1 MKPKGNDLKKI
12 LNDHSNWIL
21 SHGKM
26 GRLADFTNRNLDKVH
41 LEMANLPF
49 AKLHNISLRS
59 ANLAGVNFR
68 QAELLN
74 VNLIDSDLDNANCE
88 GANLLNSDL
97 SFSNCIG
104 ANFADANLEGA
115 NFEGADLSETNFA
128 RAMLRDANFKNADL
142 ALAVMVDA
150 KIGGANFEGALL
162 SETNFTRAMLR
173 NANFKNAN
181 LYETKFIGAILRDAN
196 FEGIDLEDTVLDK
209 ANFEGADL
217 EGTVL
222 DEANFEETYLKDFNG
237 DNSYL
242 LEDDF
247 SAGNF
252 FDQEL
257 NEITS
262 YEADSNNHNFD
273 KTTKKQRSSINS
285 LKEDLFVDSNGVD
298 PGMIE
303 KAFIDLIEKIKS
315 NIQLDQLKAICKQQ
329 HGIEKIDKI
338 EFEQGDIIPH
348 DGQVACRLDFKISIS
363 YNLSLLLDRKGK
375 LIKKSDLKA

>member
-1 MKPKGNDLKKI
+1 MKPKENDLKKI

-49 AKLHNISLRS
+49 AKLHNTSLRS

-88 GANLLNSDL
+88 GANLSNSDL
-97 SFSNCIG
+97 SFSNCIR

-142 ALAVMVDA
+142 
-150 KIGGANFEGALL
+150 
-162 SETNFTRAMLR
+162 S
-173 NANFKNAN
+173 
-181 LYETKFIGAILRDAN
+181 ETKFMGAILRDAN
-196 FEGIDLEDTVLDK
+196 FEGIDFGDTVLDK
-209 ANFEGADL
+209 ANFEDADL

-222 DEANFEETYLKDFNG
+222 DEANFEETNLKDFNG

-285 LKEDLFVDSNGVD
+285 LKEDLFVDSNSVD

-315 NIQLDQLKAICKQQ
+315 NIHLDQLKAICKQQ